1 MSDFYKI
8 LGVEKNANK
17 DELKK
22 AYRKLAVQYHPD
34 KNPTGEEQF
43 KKISEAYQVL
53 SDDKK
58 RMLYDRG
65 GIGGLEG
72 VQINPHDIFKH
83 FFSGEDPFAQMFMG
97 SQMGNMQGD
106 PFGMM
111 QGRPMRMRNAHV
123 QVFTNMAGPMC
134 KSVSKETTIHNGNK
148 HTTTTTHYPDGRVK
162 MKTRVSPVNG
172 LDVIFLE

>member
-111 QGRPMRMRNAHV
+111 QGRPMRMRMHMFKSLPIW
-123 QVFTNMAGPMC
+123 QVLC
-134 KSVSKETTIHNGNK
+134 
-148 HTTTTTHYPDGRVK
+148 
-162 MKTRVSPVNG
+162 VNRS
-172 LDVIFLE
+172 LKKLLYIMVINIQQLQPIILMDELR